1 MVLTWEN
8 LIQTVC
14 LITGYSQ
21 QAYVAFYL
29 GNFFYLIAVKIIF
42 RLFLKILIFDFKRFV
57 HHLENR
63 ASFILVS
70 LLIRII
76 EAVGKQNIAIG
87 QCNP

>member
-42 RLFLKILIFDFKRFV
+42 RLFLKILIFDFQKV
-57 HHLENR
+57 CS
-63 ASFILVS
+63 SFGEPCKLYFGIFD
-70 LLIRII
+70 
-76 EAVGKQNIAIG
+76 
-87 QCNP
+87 NPNHRSSR

>member
-42 RLFLKILIFDFKRFV
+42 RLF
-57 HHLENR
+57 
-63 ASFILVS
+63 
-70 LLIRII
+70 
-76 EAVGKQNIAIG
+76 
-87 QCNP
+87 